1 MSTKKISTVVFGKH
15 LTIDAY
21 GCNATTLNSM
31 EICFQVLSKLPA
43 KIAMRPIMTPYVIRV
58 EGNNKK
64 DCGGI
69 SGFVMIAESH
79 IALHTF
85 PAKQYL
91 TMDVY
96 SCSMFDEKIALKFV
110 KEIFDYQSL
119 EKCIIKRGLKF
130 PKDNLVDI

>member
-1 MSTKKISTVVFGKH
+1 MSSKTITFGKH

-21 GCNATTLNSM
+21 ECDSTALNSM
-31 EICFQVLSKLPA
+31 EICFQVLNNLPA
-43 KIAMRPIMTPYVIRV
+43 KIAMHPITTPYVIRI

-69 SGFVMIAESH
+69 SGFVMIDESH

-85 PAKQYL
+85 PAKKYL

-96 SCSMFDEKIALKFV
+96 SCSMFDEKLVLKFI
-110 KEIFDYQSL
+110 KETFKYHSI
-119 EKCIIKRGLKF
+119 EKYIIKRGLKF
-130 PKDNLVDI
+130 PKDNLVDL

>member
-21 GCNATTLNSM
+21 RCNATALNSL
-31 EICFQVLSKLPA
+31 EICFQVLSSLPA
-43 KIAMRPIMTPYVIRV
+43 KIAMRPITTPYVIRA
-58 EGNNKK
+58 EGNDKK

-79 IALHTF
+79 ISLHTF

-96 SCSMFDEKIALKFV
+96 SCAMFDEKIALKFI
-110 KEIFDYQSL
+110 KEMFSYQSL
-119 EKCIIKRGLKF
+119 EKHIVKRGLKF
-130 PKDNLVDI
+130 PKNNLVGL

>member
-1 MSTKKISTVVFGKH
+1 MPNKTVTFGKH

-21 GCNATTLNSM
+21 GCDSVALNSM
-31 EICFQVLSKLPA
+31 EICFQVLNNLPA
-43 KIAMRPIMTPYVIRV
+43 KIAMHPITTPYVIRV
-58 EGNNKK
+58 AGNNKK

-85 PAKQYL
+85 PAKKYL

-96 SCSMFDEKIALKFV
+96 SCTMFDEKIVLKFV
-110 KEIFDYQSL
+110 KEVFDYQSL
-119 EKCIIKRGLKF
+119 EKYIVKRGLKF
-130 PKDNLVDI
+130 PKDNLVDL